1 MYLIDKHEINS
12 NNMTLLHGTLC
23 VFHRPHYPASP
34 IISAIISNIY
44 IKDYVFKRELKY
56 QYSKE
61 VLLWKDKTLQQQH

>member
-1 MYLIDKHEINS
+1 MYLIDKHEINN

-23 VFHRPHYPASP
+23 FFHHPHYPASP
-34 IISAIISNIY
+34 ILSLSSTIISNIY

-61 VLLWKDKTLQQQH
+61 VLL